1 MQRSHEQTRVQPAS
15 PERPSRVPGRFL
27 GTRASARAC
36 ALLFALALV
45 LALGLGCAGMQ
56 GGSGPAL
63 RVGIS
68 PDYPP
73 VAFESDGEIVGI
85 EADLA
90 TLMANSLGRRLRFE
104 RYAFTELIPALE
116 RGEIDVVMSGMS
128 ITPEREER
136 VRFTESY
143 MEVGQLTLIRSEDIA
158 RFGRIQ
164 TIRRAGARV
173 GYQRGTTG
181 EDLVAQRLTRASSFG
196 FDDVESGIRSLRAGR
211 IDYFVHD
218 APTVWR
224 MAGDPNHRDLHG
236 LYKPLSREHLAW
248 AVRRSDLQLLTRLN
262 ATLAHWQRE
271 GMIEPIVNRW
281 IPVRITIP

>member
-1 MQRSHEQTRVQPAS
+1 MDRS
-15 PERPSRVPGRFL
+15 PEQPPAQPLALTLV
-27 GTRASARAC
+27 RAC
-36 ALLFALALV
+36 ALAPVLV
-45 LALGLGCAGMQ
+45 LALTLVLTIGLGCAGVQ

-73 VAFESDGEIVGI
+73 VAFESEGEIVGI

-90 TLMANSLGRRLRFE
+90 ALMANSLGRRLKFE
-104 RYAFTELIPALE
+104 RYAFSELLPALE

-136 VRFTESY
+136 ARFTESY
-143 MEVGQLTLIRSEDIA
+143 MEVGQLTLIRSADIA

-164 TIRRAGARV
+164 TLRRAGARI
-173 GYQRGTTG
+173 GYERGTSG
-181 EDLVAQRLTRASSFG
+181 EEFVARRLTRASSFG

-224 MAGDPNHRDLHG
+224 MAGDPSQRDLHG
-236 LYKPLSREHLAW
+236 LYKPLTREHIAW
-248 AVRRSDLQLLTRLN
+248 AVHRNDSQLLTRLN

-271 GMIEPIVNRW
+271 GMIEPIVDRW

>member
-1 MQRSHEQTRVQPAS
+1 M
-15 PERPSRVPGRFL
+15 
-27 GTRASARAC
+27 
-36 ALLFALALV
+36 
-45 LALGLGCAGMQ
+45 
-56 GGSGPAL
+56 
-63 RVGIS
+63 
-68 PDYPP
+68 
-73 VAFESDGEIVGI
+73 GI

-90 TLMANSLGRRLRFE
+90 ALMANSLGRRLKFE
-104 RYAFTELIPALE
+104 RYAFSELLPALE

-136 VRFTESY
+136 ARFTESY
-143 MEVGQLTLIRSEDIA
+143 MEVGQLTLIRSADIA

-164 TIRRAGARV
+164 TLRRAGARI
-173 GYQRGTTG
+173 GYERGTSG
-181 EDLVAQRLTRASSFG
+181 EEFVARRLTRASSFG

-224 MAGDPNHRDLHG
+224 MAGDPSQRDLHG
-236 LYKPLSREHLAW
+236 LYKPLTREHIAW
-248 AVRRSDLQLLTRLN
+248 AVHRNDSQLLTRLN

-271 GMIEPIVNRW
+271 GMIEPIVDRW